1 MAVEMG
7 EEDDLGIY
15 FGNECIELLSKGAGE
30 Q

>member
-7 EEDDLGIY
+7 EEDELGIY
-15 FGNECIELLSKGAGE
+15 FGDEWIGLLSEGAGE